1 MHRFFRLCH
10 TIEGRIPLTAKA
22 EGNLE
27 SNLRKNIKDLEKA
40 QLEPLVRFLHL
51 VLDKLFMLLVKPTN
65 FSKTAGKLYL
75 NLYFLDSLM
84 PLVSLYTEAVAQRCP
99 VKKMFL
105 EISQNSQ
112 ENTCARVSFLIRL
125 QAGLNFIKKR
135 DSDTGVFL

>member
-51 VLDKLFMLLVKPTN
+51 VLDKLFMLLVKPTI
-65 FSKTAGKLYL
+65 FSKTAGKLY
-75 NLYFLDSLM
+75 Y
-84 PLVSLYTEAVAQRCP
+84 
-99 VKKMFL
+99 
-105 EISQNSQ
+105 I
-112 ENTCARVSFLIRL
+112 
-125 QAGLNFIKKR
+125 
-135 DSDTGVFL
+135 

>member
-84 PLVSLYTEAVAQRCP
+84 PLVSLYTEAVAQRYP